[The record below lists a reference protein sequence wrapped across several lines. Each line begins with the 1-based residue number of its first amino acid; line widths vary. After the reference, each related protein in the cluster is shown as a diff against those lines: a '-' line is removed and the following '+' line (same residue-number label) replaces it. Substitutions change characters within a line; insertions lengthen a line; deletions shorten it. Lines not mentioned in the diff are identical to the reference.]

1 MPPVAPAA
9 PLALRYEHIC
19 DRARLDNLDEELLVE
34 TLSEHE
40 GGPVPE
46 LTRRSLAGHGNLL
59 IARRQHGQDP
69 IGVFG
74 FDIREVTGVQVLI
87 CGSTFVRRDHT
98 GRGVMRRLLA
108 VAMLKTAGL
117 SRTPQAIAARLVT
130 PGLPEAMGRCAA
142 RLPGA
147 TVYPAQAGTPIP
159 LRTAALARA
168 IAHELAPHIRF
179 DLATSTLR
187 GSLAVRGGVVRQ
199 VHASSFLS
207 RSFTPQDEVLSV
219 IDLRAMTDE
228 AIVGAARRTA
238 RGRRA

>member
-1 MPPVAPAA
+1 MPPVPPAA

-19 DRARLDNLDEELLVE
+19 DRTRLDNLDEELLVE

-40 GGPVPE
+40 DGPVPE
-46 LTRRSLAGHGNLL
+46 LSRRSLADHGNLL
-59 IARRQHGQDP
+59 VARLHGQDP

-74 FDIREVTGVQVLI
+74 FDMREVTGVPVLV
-87 CGSTFVRRDHT
+87 CGSTFVRRDHA

-130 PGLPEAMGRCAA
+130 PGLPETMARWAD

-147 TVYPAQAGTPIP
+147 TAYPVQAGTPIP

-219 IDLRAMTDE
+219 IDLRAMSDE
-228 AIVGAARRTA
+228 AIVEAARRTA